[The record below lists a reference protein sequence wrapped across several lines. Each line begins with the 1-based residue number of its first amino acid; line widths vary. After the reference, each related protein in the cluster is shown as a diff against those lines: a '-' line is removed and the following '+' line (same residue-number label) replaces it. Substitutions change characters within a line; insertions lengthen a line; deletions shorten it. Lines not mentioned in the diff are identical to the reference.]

1 MTTTTSPDNRFL
13 TQAVHDLGT
22 ALWFG
27 GAVMGI
33 AGVNKSGSDLTTG
46 IDKVRVA
53 SSAWSRFAPA
63 EWSGIAATL
72 VTGLQLTRSNSQR
85 LALQEGYAR
94 VGAVKAALTV
104 AGAGATAYAAYTGK
118 KIGELAEKSADGGG
132 GLDVKDA
139 TLPTAGTP
147 PEIRKWQGR
156 QRFAQA
162 AVPTLAG
169 GVIVCNAWLV
179 QSYRLGATTRG
190 LLGRL
195 LPG

>member
-53 SSAWSRFAPA
+53 SSAWGRFAPV
-63 EWSGIAATL
+63 EWAGIAATL
-72 VTGLQLTRSNSQR
+72 VTGLQLTRSNTQR

-104 AGAGATAYAAYTGK
+104 AGAGATAYAAYTGG
-118 KIGELAEKSADGGG
+118 KIGQLAEKAADGGA
-132 GLDVKDA
+132 LDVKDA
-139 TLPTAGTP
+139 TLPSAGTP
-147 PEIRKWQGR
+147 PEIAKWQGR

-179 QSYRLGATTRG
+179 QSYRLGATAKG